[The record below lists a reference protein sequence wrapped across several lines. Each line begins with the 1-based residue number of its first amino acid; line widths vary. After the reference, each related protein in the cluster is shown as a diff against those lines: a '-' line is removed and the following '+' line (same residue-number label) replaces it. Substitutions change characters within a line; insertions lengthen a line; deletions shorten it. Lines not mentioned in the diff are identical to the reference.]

1 MHTLD
6 ELVTAL
12 KTTLDTYYTAQ
23 DARLQVYEY
32 VPGQISAP
40 CVIVEP
46 SEGEYHQTY
55 GEAPTQH
62 TLAVHAIVNMGERF
76 ATQMILMPMIS
87 ATGPR
92 SIKAAVASDPRLG
105 LGGTVYADAQR
116 YRDFGTRR
124 YNEVDYLMATVE
136 ILVLG

>member
-1 MHTLD
+1 MADLA

-12 KTTLDTYYTAQ
+12 KNTLDTYYTGQ
-23 DARLQVYEY
+23 GVKFNVYEY

-46 SEGEYHQTY
+46 SEGEYHATL
-55 GEAPTQH
+55 GNAPTDH
-62 TLAVHAIVNMGERF
+62 VLAVHAIVSMGDRF
-76 ATQMILMPMIS
+76 GSQMELMPMIS
-87 ATGPR
+87 ATGAK
-92 SIKAAVASDPRLG
+92 SIKAAVASDPY
-105 LGGTVYADAQR
+105 LGGVVRYADALR

-136 ILVLG
+136 VAIMA